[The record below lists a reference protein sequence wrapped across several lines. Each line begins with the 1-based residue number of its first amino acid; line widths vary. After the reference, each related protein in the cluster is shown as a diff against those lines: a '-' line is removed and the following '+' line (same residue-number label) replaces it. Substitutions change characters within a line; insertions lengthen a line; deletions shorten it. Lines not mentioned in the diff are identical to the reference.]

1 MQACRIKTL
10 RGGWFSYYNKRMIR
24 KILSVVTLILVAIV
38 VWQAWPE
45 IIQAVNYL
53 ANTNL
58 WFILLIIPEQ
68 LLMYYCV
75 GQMFFS
81 YLSAKNAS
89 DRAER
94 EQRKSKAGK
103 QGKMQDDQ
111 QKQDDSKKTAKG
123 QRSTAQEA
131 LVAKEHKTSI
141 KDKGRAVKT
150 AAMEKVKGKKVAMAE
165 ASDKKVSA
173 WNLARVSFELNFVNH
188 AIPSGGVA
196 GLGYISWRLKQFGSS
211 VGQTSF
217 MYLLRYAITIMAN
230 QVQVLIAI
238 ALICALGLVPE
249 GAWWVIALALLISFG
264 IVFALVVIVVIASS
278 RKRIDW
284 FVKVAVKTLDAL
296 VKFVTFGRHQHAL
309 EKAVVQKYFYDL
321 HENLTI
327 ARQNKKI
334 LIRPIL
340 WGLLY
345 SFLEVATYWLVA
357 SSMGHPEVIL
367 QFMVAEAIASAV
379 GAVMLTPGG
388 VGGYEGAMIFIVSAL
403 GVDIGL
409 ATAVVVSTRVIVLV
423 GTIVSGYGFYQ
434 HAISKLGKKEKEEI
448 LKQNAEQ
455 QF

>member
-1 MQACRIKTL
+1 
-10 RGGWFSYYNKRMIR
+10 MIR
-24 KILSVVTLILVAIV
+24 KILSVITLLLVAFV
-38 VWQAWPE
+38 VWQARGE
-45 IIQAVNYL
+45 IVQAVNYL
-53 ANTNL
+53 GNTNL

-68 LLMYYCV
+68 LFMYYCV

-81 YLSAKNAS
+81 YIAAKN
-89 DRAER
+89 RAE
-94 EQRKSKAGK
+94 K
-103 QGKMQDDQ
+103 Q
-111 QKQDDSKKTAKG
+111 QKAAEKRDEDETRPAK
-123 QRSTAQEA
+123 RSQ
-131 LVAKEHKTSI
+131 
-141 KDKGRAVKT
+141 
-150 AAMEKVKGKKVAMAE
+150 KKVELAE
-165 ASDKKVSA
+165 GSEKKISA

-217 MYLLRYAITIMAN
+217 MYLLRYGITIMAN
-230 QVQVLIAI
+230 QVQVLVAI
-238 ALICALGLVPE
+238 ALICLLGLVPD
-249 GAWWVIALALLISFG
+249 GAWWVIALALAISFG
-264 IVFALVVIVVIASS
+264 IVLALVVIVVIASS

-284 FVKVAVKTLDAL
+284 FVKLAVKVMDAV
-296 VKFVTFGRHQHAL
+296 VKAVTFGHRTHAL
-309 EKAVVQKYFYDL
+309 DRKVVKKYFYDL
-321 HENLTI
+321 HANLTI

-340 WGLLY
+340 WGLVY

-357 SSMGHPEVIL
+357 ASMGHPEVIL

-409 ATAVVVSTRVIVLV
+409 ATAVVVTTRVIVLV

-448 LKQNAEQ
+448 LKQNAEG
-455 QF
+455 

>member
-1 MQACRIKTL
+1 
-10 RGGWFSYYNKRMIR
+10 MIR
-24 KILSVVTLILVAIV
+24 KILSVITLVLVAFV
-38 VWQAWPE
+38 VWQARGE
-45 IIQAVNYL
+45 IVQAVNYL
-53 ANTNL
+53 GNTNL

-81 YLSAKNAS
+81 YIAAKN
-89 DRAER
+89 RAE
-94 EQRKSKAGK
+94 K
-103 QGKMQDDQ
+103 QQ
-111 QKQDDSKKTAKG
+111 KTAKKPDKSEA
-123 QRSTAQEA
+123 RS
-131 LVAKEHKTSI
+131 AKQSQ
-141 KDKGRAVKT
+141 
-150 AAMEKVKGKKVAMAE
+150 KKVELAE
-165 ASDKKVSA
+165 GAEKKISA

-230 QVQVLIAI
+230 QVQVLVAI
-238 ALICALGLVPE
+238 ALICLLGLVPD
-249 GAWWVIALALLISFG
+249 GAWWVIALALAISFG
-264 IVFALVVIVVIASS
+264 IVLALVVIVVIASS

-284 FVKVAVKTLDAL
+284 FVKLAVKVMDAV
-296 VKFVTFGRHQHAL
+296 VKAVTFGHRTHAL
-309 EKAVVQKYFYDL
+309 DRKVVKKYFYDL
-321 HENLTI
+321 HANLTI

-340 WGLLY
+340 WGLVY

-357 SSMGHPEVIL
+357 ASMGHPEVIL

-409 ATAVVVSTRVIVLV
+409 ATAVVVTTRVIVLV

-448 LKQNAEQ
+448 LKQNAEG
-455 QF
+455 

>member
-1 MQACRIKTL
+1 
-10 RGGWFSYYNKRMIR
+10 MIR

-45 IIQAVNYL
+45 IIEAVNYL

-81 YLSAKNAS
+81 YLAAKNAN
-89 DRAER
+89 DRA
-94 EQRKSKAGK
+94 KK
-103 QGKMQDDQ
+103 QKE
-111 QKQDDSKKTAKG
+111 KTKRVALAKG
-123 QRSTAQEA
+123 E
-131 LVAKEHKTSI
+131 
-141 KDKGRAVKT
+141 
-150 AAMEKVKGKKVAMAE
+150 
-165 ASDKKVSA
+165 KKVSA

-217 MYLLRYAITIMAN
+217 MYLLRYGITIMAN

-238 ALICALGLVPE
+238 ALICLLGLVPT
-249 GAWWVIALALLISFG
+249 GAWWVIALALAISFG
-264 IVFALVVIVVIASS
+264 IVIALVVIVIIASS

-284 FVKVAVKTLDAL
+284 FVKVAVRVMDA
-296 VKFVTFGRHQHAL
+296 VVSAVTFGHRKHAL
-309 EKAVVQKYFYDL
+309 DRKVVQKYFYDL

-448 LKQNAEQ
+448 LRQNAEQ
-455 QF
+455 